1 MKRVI
6 FTSLFLLG
14 IFFIQE
20 AKAQSYESAVG
31 VRAGYY
37 FTGTYKK
44 FLNESNAFEA
54 YLGLSSYYGVG
65 VVVGALYQIH
75 KPLDA
80 LEVDNLQW
88 YYGGGAYA
96 GTGSYWA
103 NANFYAGVNLN
114 IGLDY
119 RFDEFPINV
128 SADWAPGLN
137 LVGGFRP
144 SWAVGGLAV
153 RYILGE

>member
-1 MKRVI
+1 MKRI
-6 FTSLFLLG
+6 IITSILLLG
-14 IFFIQE
+14 IFFINE
-20 AKAQSYESAVG
+20 ASAQQYESAVG

-44 FLNESNAFEA
+44 FVNETNAFEA
-54 YLGLSSYYGVG
+54 YLGLSGYYGG

-75 KPLDA
+75 KPLEN
-80 LEVDNLQW
+80 LGVDNLQW

-96 GTGSYWA
+96 GTGGYW
-103 NANFYAGVNLN
+103 NDANFYAGLNLN

-119 RFDEFPINV
+119 VFDEFPINV
-128 SADWAPGLN
+128 SVDWAPGIN
-137 LVGGFRP
+137 LVGGIRP

-153 RYILGE
+153 RYVLDK